1 MQKLKNYYFIILI
14 LLISVLSLLFI
25 SCKQDPS
32 TLRAYQLPEKINDG
46 LEVGSLEEAN
56 IDQAL
61 IEKAINDINRGK
73 YGEVHSMLI
82 FRDSKLVAEEYFE
95 GHKYQWDAPN
105 HHAELVMFNK
115 DALHSIMSDSK
126 SITSICIGI
135 AIDEGFIENVGQS
148 IFDYLPEH
156 QHLSKEGKEKITIEN
171 LLTMTSGLNWKEWNA
186 PYSSPENDAI
196 GIWFSDKDPISYIL
210 EKPLIYEPGTHF
222 AYAGGDIITLGEIL
236 RHASGMDIEV
246 FSEMYLFEPL
256 GIDSFRWADRFENGV
271 FECAAGLKLT
281 PRSMVKIGVTLLN
294 DGIWNGQRIIST
306 QWVEKS
312 AASFFSDE
320 GIKVPGED
328 IGKAGYSYTWWTK
341 EFSVAR
347 KKVNGFWANGWGG
360 QKIMVLPEINT
371 VIVFTGGNYTSTV
384 KNFKILEKYILPS
397 ID

>member
-105 HHAELVMFNK
+105 HHTELVMFNK
-115 DALHSIMSDSK
+115 DALHSTMSDSK

-222 AYAGGDIITLGEIL
+222 ITLGEIL

-271 FECAAGLKLT
+271 FECAGGLKLT

-360 QKIMVLPEINT
+360 QKIMILPEINT

>member
-271 FECAAGLKLT
+271 FECAGGLKLT

-384 KNFKILEKYILPS
+384 KNFKILEKYILSS

>member
-105 HHAELVMFNK
+105 HHTELVMFNK
-115 DALHSIMSDSK
+115 DALHSTMSDSK

-186 PYSSPENDAI
+186 PYS
-196 GIWFSDKDPISYIL
+196 
-210 EKPLIYEPGTHF
+210 
-222 AYAGGDIITLGEIL
+222 
-236 RHASGMDIEV
+236 
-246 FSEMYLFEPL
+246 
-256 GIDSFRWADRFENGV
+256 
-271 FECAAGLKLT
+271 
-281 PRSMVKIGVTLLN
+281 
-294 DGIWNGQRIIST
+294 
-306 QWVEKS
+306 
-312 AASFFSDE
+312 
-320 GIKVPGED
+320 
-328 IGKAGYSYTWWTK
+328 
-341 EFSVAR
+341 
-347 KKVNGFWANGWGG
+347 
-360 QKIMVLPEINT
+360 
-371 VIVFTGGNYTSTV
+371 
-384 KNFKILEKYILPS
+384 KILYHISWRSP
-397 ID
+397 

>member
-1 MQKLKNYYFIILI
+1 MKNHKSFYLIITILFITIL
-14 LLISVLSLLFI
+14 SFLFI
-25 SCKQDPS
+25 SCKQDLS
-32 TLRAYQLPEKINDG
+32 TLRTYQTPEKIDDG
-46 LEVGSLEEAN
+46 LEVGTLDEVN
-56 IDQAL
+56 IDQDL
-61 IEKAINDINRGK
+61 IEKGINDINRGK
-73 YGEVHSMLI
+73 FGEVHSFLVYKDGKLI
-82 FRDSKLVAEEYFE
+82 VEEYFS

-105 HHAELVMFNK
+105 HYAELVMFDK
-115 DALHSIMSDSK
+115 DILHSIMSDSK

-135 AIDEGFIENVGQS
+135 SIDEGFIKNVGQS
-148 IFDYLPEH
+148 IFDYLSEY
-156 QHLSKEGKEKITIEN
+156 QHLAKEGKENITIEN
-171 LLTMTSGLNWKEWNA
+171 LLTMTSGLDWKEWNA

-271 FECAAGLKLT
+271 FECAGGLKLT

-294 DGIWNGQRIIST
+294 KGTWNGQRIIST

-312 AASFFSDE
+312 AASFLSDE

-328 IGKAGYSYTWWTK
+328 IGKAGYSYTWWTQ
-341 EFSVAR
+341 EFQVAG
-347 KKVNGFWANGWGG
+347 KIVNGFWANGWGG
-360 QKIMVLPEINT
+360 QKIIVLPEIDT

-384 KNFKILEKYILPS
+384 KNFKILEKYILPA
-397 ID
+397 IN